1 MFAVY
6 DATGCSN
13 DQAEAA
19 AKGESRVR
27 PRKVY
32 NTTSCLSSLSDAGKF
47 EASQRESKKL
57 AP

>member
-19 AKGESRVR
+19 AKGERAECVQGKYTILRVAFQ
-27 PRKVY
+27 
-32 NTTSCLSSLSDAGKF
+32 T
-47 EASQRESKKL
+47 
-57 AP
+57 